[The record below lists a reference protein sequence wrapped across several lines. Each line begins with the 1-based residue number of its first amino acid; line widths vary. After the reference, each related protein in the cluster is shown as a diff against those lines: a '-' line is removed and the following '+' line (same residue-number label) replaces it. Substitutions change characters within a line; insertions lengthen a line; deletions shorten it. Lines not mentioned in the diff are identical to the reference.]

1 VPANLHLNF
10 KCARAVTCQ
19 FDLSAQVESSKY
31 QSTEEAAEDMIS
43 FIIKYDPKPE
53 RQAKVIFGGSVTRL
67 NKFSVMAEELGLVEK
82 LYLERVQRE
91 VFKLTPVLIL
101 LDIGGSLMYRH
112 GSPELPKGLDKE
124 PDFKLRGHLHFFRPH
139 YHTFLTTLIQ
149 HPRVKLGFY
158 TSITQKNAVKLLFE
172 VFESPYLKPFKGEV
186 FALFDQAYNTK
197 DPGEGRDPWAT
208 KRDLAKVF
216 EHPKVLEHGF
226 SWHNTLLVDSD
237 AVKVRD
243 YPANS
248 MILEAYSLEHL
259 LSRFDHQDE
268 TLPQVLNEIMHLL
281 NSTDNI
287 QSYLTE
293 KALPKQGNFF
303 EKQLVAPKITATLID
318 ENLLDLGQE
327 VGEHASE
334 QKDAILGQ
342 MLADR
347 VKEPLEDMISRLV
360 L

>member
-1 VPANLHLNF
+1 MM
-10 KCARAVTCQ
+10 T
-19 FDLSAQVESSKY
+19 Y
-31 QSTEEAAEDMIS
+31 
-43 FIIKYDPKPE
+43 IIKYDPKPE
-53 RQAKVIFGGSVTRL
+53 KQAKVIFGGSVTRL
-67 NKFSVMAEELGLVEK
+67 NKFSAMAEELGLAEK
-82 LYLERVQRE
+82 LYLDRIQRE

-112 GSPELPKGLDKE
+112 GAPEMPKGLDKE

-149 HPRVKLGFY
+149 HPRVRLGFY

-197 DPGEGRDPWAT
+197 DPGEGRDSWAT

-216 EHPKVLEHGF
+216 QHPKVSEQGF

-248 MILEAYSLEHL
+248 MILERYSLDHL

-268 TLPQVLNEIMHLL
+268 TLPQALSEILHLL
-281 NSTDNI
+281 NSTDNV
-287 QSYLTE
+287 QTYLAVKGTSSTCHTF
-293 KALPKQGNFF
+293 KKPF
-303 EKQLVAPKITATLID
+303 VAPQVIGTLAAGHP
-318 ENLLDLGQE
+318 LDSVEKECELPGD
-327 VGEHASE
+327 
-334 QKDAILGQ
+334 QKDAILG
-342 MLADR
+342 
-347 VKEPLEDMISRLV
+347 
-360 L
+360 